1 MSRRIG
7 WPASRVGSALVELA
21 AVGRIGEPEASI
33 RVWHHVIGRVESL
46 AVVIVGDDRDRAV
59 ELIAG
64 NASCEMLA
72 RHLPALEV
80 KGITVAVVRRRAE
93 QAHATVVLEPSQLTI
108 VGNVAPDKITALSV
122 PSRPL
127 RPESASP

>member
-1 MSRRIG
+1 
-7 WPASRVGSALVELA
+7 
-21 AVGRIGEPEASI
+21 
-33 RVWHHVIGRVESL
+33 VWHHVIGRVESL

-72 RHLPALEV
+72 RNLPALEV
-80 KGITVAVVRRRAE
+80 KGITVAVFRRRAE
-93 QAHATVVLEPSQLTI
+93 KAYATVVLDASQLTI
-108 VGNVAPDKITALSV
+108 VENVAPDEITALIV

-127 RPESASP
+127 GPESASP